1 MNIKK
6 LLTFK
11 GLGKNDTV
19 MIDPE
24 EIQGVVKAES
34 ITSILLKGG
43 NRVNVGIPIDQVLAE
58 IENLEK
64 GTRKK
69 QREILSSD
77 PSV

>member
-1 MNIKK
+1 MNTKK

-43 NRVNVGIPIDQVLAE
+43 HRVNVGVPVDQVLSE
-58 IENLEK
+58 IENSEETIK
-64 GTRKK
+64 KK
-69 QREILSSD
+69 QRKTLNSD
-77 PSV
+77 PS